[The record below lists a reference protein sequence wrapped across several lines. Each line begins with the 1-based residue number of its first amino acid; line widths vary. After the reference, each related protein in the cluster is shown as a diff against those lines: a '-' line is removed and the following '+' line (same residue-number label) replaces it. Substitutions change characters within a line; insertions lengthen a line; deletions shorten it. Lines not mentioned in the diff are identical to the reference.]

1 MQVAMQS
8 CSICIGKKIIRAME
22 GSPVARSMCD
32 TTVWCLPQSN
42 NDDLA
47 FFKIWAELYSAVKL

>member
-1 MQVAMQS
+1 MQS